1 MYRAGFIPSLDKE
14 GWREAP
20 GWFEAAIPQLRSD
33 SYSGEPRSR
42 RHGAPQTSA
51 AGRIDV
57 IEEHYPGVDDWR
69 PWCVQ
74 PAVAQCLDLPLP
86 YPV

>member
-33 SYSGEPRSR
+33 SYIAGKFRGEKFAGPKKRRGLRLAVGQGKRAAISRSWL
-42 RHGAPQTSA
+42 GPF
-51 AGRIDV
+51 
-57 IEEHYPGVDDWR
+57 WR
-69 PWCVQ
+69 QSC
-74 PAVAQCLDLPLP
+74 
-86 YPV
+86 

>member
-33 SYSGEPRSR
+33 SYIYLFLKE
-42 RHGAPQTSA
+42 
-51 AGRIDV
+51 I
-57 IEEHYPGVDDWR
+57 
-69 PWCVQ
+69 
-74 PAVAQCLDLPLP
+74 LL
-86 YPV
+86 